1 MEIQEAYKAKI
12 TTQQYGKKP
21 QIDGVEIVPLQ
32 HNIDD
37 GGYFVELSRL
47 ADGAHTAFS
56 TPVEVKQIS
65 LSQVIPNSV
74 KAYHVHYKQDDVWF
88 VAPHDKLLV
97 NLHDIRKDSSTF
109 DAHIRLVLG
118 GGKATALRIP
128 AGVAHGVGN
137 PYDRSMHLIYTTT
150 EQFNISD
157 PDEQRLPWDHFGA
170 EVWDL
175 TKG

>member
-1 MEIQEAYKAKI
+1 
-12 TTQQYGKKP
+12 
-21 QIDGVEIVPLQ
+21 PLQ
-32 HNIDD
+32 HNVDD

-47 ADGAHTAFS
+47 KDGAHTAFS

-97 NLHDIRKDSSTF
+97 NLHDIRKDSPTY

-137 PYDRSMHLIYTTT
+137 PYNRSMHLIYTTS
-150 EQFNISD
+150 EQFNLEN
-157 PDEQRLPWDHFGA
+157 PDEHRLPWDHFGA